1 MGHYGLFYLLSSSRW
16 SSFSNVV
23 STQIIFPDSSNSPT
37 LRTRTFWW
45 SKFQS
50 ISNWFKEGWIQVSRH
65 LGLFSPSI
73 LNVVYVCT
81 YLALGSR
88 YTFLRNL
95 LCFAYWKQIVHTQA
109 TLNTLWQKPN
119 FRPKNTLWQIA
130 SEASYV
136 YIWVDKSSLKKPN
149 WNIVFLGNWNFRKKM
164 ELWHSV

>member
-1 MGHYGLFYLLSSSRW
+1 MTASYRF
-16 SSFSNVV
+16 
-23 STQIIFPDSSNSPT
+23 
-37 LRTRTFWW
+37 LRTRQNWPFSINFFHSKCKRSSLRSQNYETFSVIFKHCGTFWTIFLRLCMM
-45 SKFQS
+45 SS
-50 ISNWFKEGWIQVSRH
+50 M
-65 LGLFSPSI
+65 
-73 LNVVYVCT
+73 
-81 YLALGSR
+81 YLSCSR

-149 WNIVFLGNWNFRKKM
+149 WNIVFFGQLEF
-164 ELWHSV
+164 